1 MNILA
6 KKKKIYFIGI
16 GGIGMSGIAEILHE
30 MKFSISGS
38 DLNENHNTKR
48 LSGVGIKINLGHF
61 KENIKNKDIIVYSSA
76 IKMNNPEIVEAEKLN
91 IPILPRA
98 KILAEILFLKSSIT
112 VSGSHGKTTTTSL
125 IACILEEAKFDPTVI
140 NGGIINTYNTN
151 AKLGHGNWI
160 VAEAD
165 ESDGSFKLLPSTI
178 CLINNIDPEHL
189 DYYKTFKNL
198 KSAFVKYASK
208 VPFYGF
214 ISMCIDHK
222 SVRDLKKSFKN
233 KKVITYG
240 ISKNA
245 NFSLRSRK
253 IIEQNGFFYNKFDVV
268 INGNDQIKDV
278 LIPILGNHNLQN
290 TLGAI
295 SVTRSIGIKK
305 NIIKKALKNFKG
317 VKRRFT
323 LVGQVDGIKIFDD
336 YAHHPEEIKATLS
349 ALKEI
354 SKKKI
359 VVVYEP
365 HRFSRLKSLFT
376 DFQNCF
382 GNSTYL
388 FILPVFSA
396 GEKTNKFFDSEK
408 LVKQLRI
415 KKKHTFY
422 VSNNNDL
429 FLELSQLLKPN
440 DNLIFLGAGPITKI
454 ANSFPTYFK
463 NKKNEVFD

>member
-1 MNILA
+1 MKILA
-6 KKKKIYFIGI
+6 KKRNIHFIGI
-16 GGIGMSGIAEILHE
+16 GGIGMSGIAEILHD
-30 MKFSISGS
+30 MKFSVSGS
-38 DLNENHNTKR
+38 DINENNNTIR
-48 LSGVGIKINLGHF
+48 LKKLGVKINLGHF
-61 KENIKNKDIIVYSSA
+61 KKNVIDKDIIVYSSA
-76 IKMNNPEIVEAEKLN
+76 IKMNNSEIIEAERQN

-140 NGGIINTYNTN
+140 NGGIINTYKTN
-151 AKLGHGNWI
+151 AKLGFGDWI
-160 VAEAD
+160 IAEAD
-165 ESDGSFKLLPSTI
+165 ESDGSFRFLPSTI

-198 KSAFVKYASK
+198 KEAFVKYASK

-214 ISMCIDHK
+214 ISMCIDHEV
-222 SVRDLKKSFKN
+222 VRDLKKSFKN

-240 ISKNA
+240 LSKEA
-245 NFSLRSRK
+245 NFSLKNRK
-253 IIEQNGFFYNKFDVV
+253 IIEQDGFFYNKFDVV
-268 INGNDQIKDV
+268 INSNDLIRNV
-278 LIPILGNHNLQN
+278 FIPILGNHNLQN

-305 NIIKKALKNFKG
+305 NIIKKALKKFRG

-323 LVGQVDGIKIFDD
+323 LVDEVNDIKIFDD
-336 YAHHPEEIKATLS
+336 YAHHPKEIIATLS

-354 SKKKI
+354 SKKNII
-359 VVVYEP
+359 VVFEP
-365 HRFSRLKSLFT
+365 HRFSRLKSLFV

-382 GNSTYL
+382 RNSNHL

-396 GEKTNKFFDSEK
+396 GEKINKIFNSEK
-408 LVKQLRI
+408 LVAQLKL
-415 KKKHTFY
+415 KKKNTSY
-422 VSNNNDL
+422 VSNNKDL
-429 FLELSQLLKPN
+429 FLKLCKLLRPN

-454 ANSFPTYFK
+454 AYSFPEFLK
-463 NKKNEVFD
+463 KKNELL

>member
-1 MNILA
+1 MMRILT
-6 KKKKIYFIGI
+6 KKRNIYFIGI

-30 MKFSISGS
+30 MKFLISGS
-38 DLNENHNTKR
+38 DLNENNNTIR
-48 LSGVGIKINLGHF
+48 LKKLGIKINFGHF
-61 KENIKNKDIIVYSSA
+61 KENIKDKDIIVYSSA
-76 IKMNNPEIVEAEKLN
+76 IKMSNPEIVEAENLN

-98 KILAEILFLKSSIT
+98 KILAEILFLRSSIT

-125 IACILEEAKFDPTVI
+125 IACILEEAKLDPTVI
-140 NGGIINTYNTN
+140 NGGIINTYETN
-151 AKLGHGNWI
+151 AKLGHGDWI

-165 ESDGSFKLLPSTI
+165 ESDGSFKLLRSTI

-198 KSAFVKYASK
+198 KEAFINYASK

-222 SVRDLKKSFKN
+222 VVRELKKSLKN
-233 KKVITYG
+233 KKIITYG
-240 ISKNA
+240 FSKNA
-245 NFSLRSRK
+245 NFSLKNKK
-253 IIEQNGFFYNKFDVV
+253 IIERNGFFYNQFDVI
-268 INGNDQIKDV
+268 INANDRIKNV

-305 NIIKKALKNFKG
+305 NIIKNALKKFKG

-323 LVGQVDGIKIFDD
+323 LVDEVNGIKIFDD
-336 YAHHPEEIKATLS
+336 YAHHPKEIEATLS

-354 SKKKI
+354 SKNKI

-365 HRFSRLKSLFT
+365 HRFSRLKSLFA

-396 GEKTNKFFDSEK
+396 GEKVNKIFDSAK
-408 LVKQLRI
+408 LVNQLKI
-415 KKKHTFY
+415 KKKNTFY
-422 VSNNNDL
+422 ISNNEDL
-429 FLELSQLLKPN
+429 FIELCKLLKPN

-463 NKKNEVFD
+463 KKKNEVF